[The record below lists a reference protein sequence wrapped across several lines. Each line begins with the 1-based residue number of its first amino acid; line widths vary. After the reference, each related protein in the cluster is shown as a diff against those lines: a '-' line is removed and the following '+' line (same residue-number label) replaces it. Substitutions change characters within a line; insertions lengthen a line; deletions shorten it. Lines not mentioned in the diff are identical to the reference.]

1 MICKINFYIKIK
13 FNLRKKM
20 RKVLLII
27 LAGMFAIT
35 SAYAQPSFTL
45 GIGFN
50 KGVFAAEG
58 REDNFDESGSL
69 ASQTVEYGAFEDTYA
84 SIYVEMGNEVGSIG
98 LAYQGDVSTP
108 TNVNERGA
116 APSNDSDPTSKVS
129 ADFNDVITLYGLV
142 NLPMNVYLKAGI
154 VQGDIGVN
162 ETQKSGNTYAD
173 QDLEGYVIGFGY
185 QHEADAAN
193 VRFELL
199 GHAYDD
205 VTTNNGVATSGN
217 HNKITISDMIGA
229 NAQISVN
236 RSF

>member
-1 MICKINFYIKIK
+1 MK
-13 FNLRKKM
+13 
-20 RKVLLII
+20 KVLLII
-27 LAGMFAIT
+27 LAGMFAFG
-35 SAYAQPSFTL
+35 SALAQPSFTIGL
-45 GIGFN
+45 GLN

-84 SIYVEMGNEVGSIG
+84 SVYVEMGNEIGSIG

-116 APSNDSDPTSKVS
+116 GPSDDSDPTSKVS
-129 ADFNDVITLYGLV
+129 ASFDDVITVYGLV
-142 NLPMNVYLKAGI
+142 NLPMNLYLKAGI

-162 ETQKSGNTYAD
+162 ETQKSGNTYSD

-199 GHAYDD
+199 GHTYDD
-205 VTTNNGVATSGN
+205 VTANNGVATTGN
-217 HNKITISDMIGA
+217 HNKITISEMIGA